1 MTSPNFFGIT
11 ELGLFCLAVLLLNVT
26 PGPDTAYIAGRS
38 LAQGRR
44 AGLISAAGISA
55 GCCLHAV
62 ASALGLSALL
72 AASATAFLIVKLAGG
87 MYLIYLGLCMLLPRS
102 GQPTTDANATPRA
115 LDQKPL
121 PTIFMQALLTNLMNP
136 KVILFFI
143 SFFPQFVAPDATH
156 KTLTLLLLGAI
167 FVVMSTCWNCGT
179 ALVVAVLV
187 QRRIAGSAYQKW
199 LGRVVGGSFIALGAR
214 LLMTRD

>member
-1 MTSPNFFGIT
+1 MNPSDFFGIT
-11 ELGLFCLAVLLLNVT
+11 QLGLFCLAVLLLNAT

-38 LAQGRR
+38 LAQGQR

-87 MYLIYLGLCMLLPRS
+87 MYLIYLGLCMLLPRY
-102 GQPTTDANATPRA
+102 GQPTADTNTRPTAP
-115 LDQKPL
+115 DQKPL
-121 PTIFMQALLTNLMNP
+121 PTIFVQALLTNLMNP

-143 SFFPQFVAPDATH
+143 SFFPQFVAPDAPH

-167 FVVMSTCWNCGT
+167 FVVMSTAWNCGT

-187 QRRIAGSAYQKW
+187 RRRIATGAYQKW

-214 LLMTRD
+214 LLMTKD